1 MRLPTC
7 INFSFILLLFQDY
20 VNDKG
25 DVAVMAA
32 IPGEDESPE
41 GSRHGSAVSSKRF
54 KTKKKVTI
62 NG

>member
-1 MRLPTC
+1 MVLPTNYLSTIC
-7 INFSFILLLFQDY
+7 LSNLQDY

-25 DVAVMAA
+25 DVAILAA